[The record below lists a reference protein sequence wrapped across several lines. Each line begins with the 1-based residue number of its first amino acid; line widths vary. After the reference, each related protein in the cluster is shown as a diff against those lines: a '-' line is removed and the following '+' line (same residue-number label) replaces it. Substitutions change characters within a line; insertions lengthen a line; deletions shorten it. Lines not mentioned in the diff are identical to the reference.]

1 MVRTGFELK
10 VEVCC
15 CACRENAVCS
25 KLARDLLASCE
36 GLFDSILPADVLDR
50 RRESS
55 LLLLIFPDLSEEKNY
70 SYFFSVVRILAVA
83 TVYGKSVL
91 HHLVDE
97 VRYELRLTALNSFCF
112 WQT

>member
-1 MVRTGFELK
+1 MKDCLIQFFLLTFWTEEGRV
-10 VEVCC
+10 VCC
-15 CACRENAVCS
+15 C
-25 KLARDLLASCE
+25 
-36 GLFDSILPADVLDR
+36 LF
-50 RRESS
+50 
-55 LLLLIFPDLSEEKNY
+55 FPDLSEEKNY